1 LETKLA
7 QLEEELEDEHNEN
20 GQFTEKMRKFQ
31 ADIEKLTNDLQ
42 VEKSNVAKSEVNRQL
57 CYCLL

>member
-20 GQFTEKMRKFQ
+20 GQFAEKMRKLQ

-42 VEKSNVAKSEVNRQL
+42 VEKSNVAKSEVFA
-57 CYCLL
+57 